1 MKENKILLSLYKG
14 IKEIIKALSL
24 KERAE
29 AVCKICVEDLGLSL
43 CWVGKKEKDGSVS
56 VFAQYPF
63 DHPYPKLI
71 KVRWNESDYGR
82 GPTGRAVRLGI
93 PQILRDVETPE
104 YKVWLPV
111 AKKYGFKSSASFPI
125 KDEKGEIFGSL
136 NLYSKKKNYFSSE
149 TIEIFNSFSELLGLA
164 FRNAF
169 LFEQAN
175 RRLNKIM
182 ALRNIDLAILSSF
195 DIRVIYD
202 VFLHEIVSLLQID
215 AVSLLEFDE
224 FTQEF
229 KLKVQKGLPNE
240 ELKKQSIKIGSF
252 IPGKAAKE
260 RRIIKASLEEMDE
273 PLRKRIMEEQ
283 GFNIYYTSPMIVKGK
298 TLGMVE
304 IFRRNELEEE
314 WVEFFEALTG
324 QVSMAFENAKLLF
337 ELQNAKEDLLL
348 AYDQTIEAL
357 SYGLDLRDKETEG
370 HSQRVTELT
379 VKIAEKFGMRG
390 EKLRLC
396 KMGSFTS

>member
-1 MKENKILLSLYKG
+1 MKGNKILLSLYKG

-43 CWVGKKEKDGSVS
+43 CWIGKKEKDGSVS

-82 GPTGRAVRLGI
+82 GPTGRAIKLGI

-111 AKKYGFKSSASFPI
+111 AKKYGFKSSAALPI
-125 KDEKGEIFGSL
+125 KDEKGEVWGSL
-136 NLYSKKKNYFSSE
+136 NLYSKKKFYFSFE
-149 TIEIFNSFSELLGLA
+149 IIEIFHVFLELLVITLK
-164 FRNAF
+164 NA
-169 LFEQAN
+169 LLRERAIQ
-175 RRLNKIM
+175 RLNKFT

-202 VFLHEIVSLLQID
+202 VFLHEMVSLLQID

-240 ELKKQSIKIGSF
+240 ELKKQSIKIGRF

-260 RRIIKASLEEMDE
+260 RRIYKSKL
-273 PLRKRIMEEQ
+273 
-283 GFNIYYTSPMIVKGK
+283 
-298 TLGMVE
+298 
-304 IFRRNELEEE
+304 RRN
-314 WVEFFEALTG
+314 G
-324 QVSMAFENAKLLF
+324 
-337 ELQNAKEDLLL
+337 
-348 AYDQTIEAL
+348 
-357 SYGLDLRDKETEG
+357 
-370 HSQRVTELT
+370 
-379 VKIAEKFGMRG
+379 
-390 EKLRLC
+390 
-396 KMGSFTS
+396 

>member
-14 IKEIIKALSL
+14 IKEIIKGLSL

-43 CWVGKKEKDGSVS
+43 CWIGKKEKDGSVS

-71 KVRWNESDYGR
+71 KVRW
-82 GPTGRAVRLGI
+82 
-93 PQILRDVETPE
+93 
-104 YKVWLPV
+104 
-111 AKKYGFKSSASFPI
+111 
-125 KDEKGEIFGSL
+125 DEKGEIFGSL

-202 VFLHEIVSLLQID
+202 VFLHETVSLLQID
-215 AVSLLEFDE
+215 AISLLEFDE

-229 KLKVQKGLPNE
+229 KLKVLN
-240 ELKKQSIKIGSF
+240 
-252 IPGKAAKE
+252 
-260 RRIIKASLEEMDE
+260 
-273 PLRKRIMEEQ
+273 
-283 GFNIYYTSPMIVKGK
+283 
-298 TLGMVE
+298 
-304 IFRRNELEEE
+304 
-314 WVEFFEALTG
+314 
-324 QVSMAFENAKLLF
+324 
-337 ELQNAKEDLLL
+337 
-348 AYDQTIEAL
+348 
-357 SYGLDLRDKETEG
+357 
-370 HSQRVTELT
+370 
-379 VKIAEKFGMRG
+379 
-390 EKLRLC
+390 
-396 KMGSFTS
+396 